1 MVCLIRQIFLSFS
14 FSSLKADQVRNKVV
28 DQVSLTL
35 ALLLHL
41 QCDGNMWQSLIVR
54 VLGWRFRQL
63 LRDDVLADFELVIS
77 HFARYIT
84 EVVIQYH
91 YDVLTV
97 FTR

>member
-1 MVCLIRQIFLSFS
+1 MVCLIRQIFLSLS

-63 LRDDVLADFELVIS
+63 LRDDVFADLELVIS
-77 HFARYIT
+77 HFARYVT
-84 EVVIQYH
+84 EVVIQFH
-91 YDVLTV
+91 NDLLTV